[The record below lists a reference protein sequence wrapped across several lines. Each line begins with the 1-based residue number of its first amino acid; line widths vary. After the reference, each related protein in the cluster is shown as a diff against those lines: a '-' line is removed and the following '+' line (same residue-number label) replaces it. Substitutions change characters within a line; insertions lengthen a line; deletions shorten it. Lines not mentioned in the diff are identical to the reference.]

1 MSTSLLPTSL
11 DLPPVGTA
19 LWGALNFRITMHCS
33 MPNENMG
40 RHFPFHTSL
49 NGGVKKQKGLS
60 WVPAFPCVPSAHRN
74 VKVYK

>member
-33 MPNENMG
+33 VPNENMG

-49 NGGVKKQKGLS
+49 NEGVK
-60 WVPAFPCVPSAHRN
+60 R
-74 VKVYK
+74 